1 MPDKNKDF
9 EKINKALIS
18 VVFEILEDLLLDDPK
33 DLPDMIYVVS
43 SNEFR

>member
-9 EKINKALIS
+9 EKINKALITI
-18 VVFEILEDLLLDDPK
+18 VFKIFEGLSLNDPM
-33 DLPDMIYVVS
+33 DLPDMINIVS